1 MSNLRE
7 VGADVSAS
15 QNAHEE
21 VLVVPNEQ
29 QVVPVQE
36 MPTQTVQAVPEQVQ
50 PKKRKLAD
58 MTPMEQIE
66 LHVQRNTYS
75 VQVAKE
81 QDKKAIYASQH
92 VFVED
97 GDDFEVETESIY
109 RKQEYMELVASSKE
123 HRILKGVITSV
134 TEIDSNK
141 KDDADYIPNFMAKVR
156 FGTGQFNVNI
166 PSFVL
171 YYYNYKNMNRAMAM
185 DIQKNMMRR
194 IGAEIEFV
202 CQFVDEKTGVAYG
215 DRLMALSMRGVRNYT
230 SINGLRPRIMPG
242 ELVQAKI
249 IAVAR
254 EYITVDAAG
263 AEMRIPLEEISHLYM
278 SDAREFDGIK
288 TPECYKVGS
297 KVVVKILTVETQK
310 VTTGKEAYTLIMATA
325 SIKQAKPNPRLK
337 YYDEFK
343 PGDIYAGVITGITE
357 TGVYV
362 ILDNKMD
369 CLCKFPTSGNMP
381 ILGDNVIVRINSKD
395 DEKKFIYGSLR

>member
-1 MSNLRE
+1 MSNLVE
-7 VGADVSAS
+7 LDGNNTNEPIT
-15 QNAHEE
+15 QNVVAEDEE
-21 VLVVPNEQ
+21 ILVVPDEPQ
-29 QVVPVQE
+29 MVQE
-36 MPTQTVQAVPEQVQ
+36 PEQETSA
-50 PKKRKLAD
+50 KKKKKLED

-81 QDKKAIYASQH
+81 QDKKSLYASQH

-97 GDDFEVETESIY
+97 GDDFEVETESIQ
-109 RKQEYMELVASSKE
+109 RKQEYMELVASSKD

-134 TEIDSNK
+134 TEVDSNK
-141 KDDADYIPNFMAKVR
+141 KEDVDYIPNFMAKVR

-230 SINGLRPRIMPG
+230 SINGLRPRITPG

-263 AEMRIPLEEISHLYM
+263 AEMRIPLEEISHLYV

-288 TPECYKVGS
+288 TPECYKVGN
-297 KVVVKILTVETQK
+297 KVVVKILTVDTQK
-310 VTTGKEAYTLIMATA
+310 VSTGKESYTLIMATA

-337 YYDEFK
+337 YFDEFK

-362 ILDNKMD
+362 VLDNKMD

-395 DEKKFIYGSLR
+395 EEKKFIYGTLR

>member
-1 MSNLRE
+1 MSNLVE
-7 VGADVSAS
+7 LDGNTNEPIT
-15 QNAHEE
+15 QNVAEDEE
-21 VLVVPNEQ
+21 ILVVPDEPQ
-29 QVVPVQE
+29 MVQE
-36 MPTQTVQAVPEQVQ
+36 PEQET
-50 PKKRKLAD
+50 PAKKKKKLED

-81 QDKKAIYASQH
+81 QDKKSLYASQH

-97 GDDFEVETESIY
+97 GDDFEVETESIQ
-109 RKQEYMELVASSKE
+109 RKQEYMELVASSKD

-134 TEIDSNK
+134 TEVDSNK

-156 FGTGQFNVNI
+156 FGTGQFSVNI

-230 SINGLRPRIMPG
+230 SINGLRPRITPG

-263 AEMRIPLEEISHLYM
+263 AEMRIPLEEISHLYV

-288 TPECYKVGS
+288 TPECYKVGN
-297 KVVVKILTVETQK
+297 KVVVKILTVDTQK
-310 VTTGKEAYTLIMATA
+310 VSTGKESYTLIMATA

-337 YYDEFK
+337 YFDEFK

-362 ILDNKMD
+362 VLDNKMD

-395 DEKKFIYGSLR
+395 EEKKFIYGSLR

>member
-1 MSNLRE
+1 MSNLVE
-7 VGADVSAS
+7 LDGNNTNEPIT
-15 QNAHEE
+15 QNVVAEDEE
-21 VLVVPNEQ
+21 ILVVPDEPQ
-29 QVVPVQE
+29 MVQE
-36 MPTQTVQAVPEQVQ
+36 PEQETSA
-50 PKKRKLAD
+50 KKKKKLED

-81 QDKKAIYASQH
+81 QDKKSLYASQH

-97 GDDFEVETESIY
+97 GDDFEVETESIQ
-109 RKQEYMELVASSKE
+109 RKQEYMELVASSKD

-134 TEIDSNK
+134 TEVDSNNK
-141 KDDADYIPNFMAKVR
+141 EDVDYIPNFMAKVR

-230 SINGLRPRIMPG
+230 SINGLRPRITPG

-263 AEMRIPLEEISHLYM
+263 AEMRIPLEEISHLYV

-288 TPECYKVGS
+288 TPECYKVGN
-297 KVVVKILTVETQK
+297 KVVVKILTVDTQK
-310 VTTGKEAYTLIMATA
+310 VSTGKESYTLIMATA

-337 YYDEFK
+337 YFDEFK

-362 ILDNKMD
+362 VLDNKMD

-395 DEKKFIYGSLR
+395 EEKKFIYGTLR